1 MFFYISEKLTE
12 MMTSFQSTYD
22 KLLETATK
30 RMDKL
35 EESCEMFLHLEDIE
49 DFKKWLA
56 QKQAALLSNEQAECV
71 EEAMVSILC
80 LILNKLLDVCVC
92 VCVRVCACVRVHA
105 CVSAC
110 VCMRACVCA

>member
-1 MFFYISEKLTE
+1 MFFYVSEKLTE

-22 KLLETATK
+22 RLLETATK

-80 LILNKLLDVCVC
+80 LILNKLIG
-92 VCVRVCACVRVHA
+92 VCVRA

-110 VCMRACVCA
+110 VRVCLCVCMSAHACAPYRACV